1 MTTRGIVR
9 AMHPRILAGLSLA
22 LSLSFAGAHTAPDAA
37 LEALLAARPA
47 SDTQAVR
54 ETLLQGDT
62 SVFAADLLARAHAGD
77 ARRWVL
83 VELVAGPVLML
94 LVDDG
99 ERPHV
104 YRRSVSWRAS
114 MGHDNEKLVREVAP
128 AQADRLWRA
137 WQQHGVPAAPAA
149 SAAEGDGQ
157 EVILGI
163 ARMHDARGDR
173 WRLLRRSDMAS
184 WHPST
189 AAADLLCSTLL
200 AGLHCKPGMQQQA
213 DEWFGE
219 WMQTVSTLKP
229 SASEQRDDALWTAVR
244 AGDWT
249 RAKALVDA
257 GADPNAFAS
266 DGDSLAHWLAARR
279 DPDAAAHL
287 ASLGADP
294 QAPTF
299 FGDKPD
305 VLAH

>member
-1 MTTRGIVR
+1 MTARGIVR

-22 LSLSFAGAHTAPDAA
+22 LSLSFARAQTAPDPA
-37 LEALLAARPA
+37 LEALLSARSA

-62 SVFAADLLARAHAGD
+62 PVFATDLLARAHAGD

-83 VELVAGPVLML
+83 VELVAGPVLTL

-104 YRRSVSWRAS
+104 YRRSVSWHAS

-128 AQADRLWRA
+128 GQADRLWRTL
-137 WQQHGVPAAPAA
+137 QQHWTPAAPAA
-149 SAAEGDGQ
+149 SAVEGDGQ

-173 WRLLRRSDMAS
+173 WRLLRQRDMAS
-184 WHPST
+184 WHKST

-200 AGLHCKPGMQQQA
+200 AGLHCKPGMQQQV

-219 WMQTVSTLKP
+219 WLRTVSTLEP
-229 SASEQRDDALWTAVR
+229 SASEQRGDALWTAMR

-257 GADPNAFAS
+257 GADPNALAS
-266 DGDSLAHWLAARR
+266 DGDSLAHWLAARH
-279 DPDAAAHL
+279 DPGAAAHL

-305 VLAH
+305 ALAH